1 MTYLMGIENSFIKF
15 ESGFSDDSYFK
26 QFFSFHLGR
35 NMVFTVSK
43 LEKKTPG
50 NNVSFTFE
58 FRNGFESWWSV
69 SWLVTAEHDKL
80 YDTVSFV

>member
-35 NMVFTVSK
+35 NLNLNFIYGFQIGKKK
-43 LEKKTPG
+43 LLATMFLSHSNSG
-50 NNVSFTFE
+50 MDLNL
-58 FRNGFESWWSV
+58 GG
-69 SWLVTAEHDKL
+69 LCL
-80 YDTVSFV
+80 G